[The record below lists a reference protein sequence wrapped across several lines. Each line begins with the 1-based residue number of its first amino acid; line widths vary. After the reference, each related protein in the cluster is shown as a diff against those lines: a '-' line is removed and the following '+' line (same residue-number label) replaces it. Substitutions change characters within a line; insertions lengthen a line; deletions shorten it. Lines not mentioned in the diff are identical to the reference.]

1 MKPAIP
7 LFACLQAAL
16 IVTDAA
22 AHERPRRLPTV
33 RTFMNFGGDA
43 AWMRGRID
51 LCFRHDVKQHGA
63 GPLAIRY
70 ELVCTMI
77 EPSPTAEA
85 LRAWCRQEQLDYEDC
100 FIHFATDTRVTLHVG
115 AESTATPRETRL
127 CPGWD
132 PRHDTDGDGQVSDA
146 EFARRVNSAASARHR
161 REARVPIYY
170 WGPPADDFVMNVGLE
185 GYQRFIADR
194 LASAAVDPW
203 DGVFFD
209 TVPADVAGPGRSAA
223 VVEYPRAGTEADR
236 WSRDLQALFARVK
249 AGRPEQLLIANGWN
263 ADPLV
268 VDGFEAE
275 NWLSLATPAHEWRR
289 RIDEARRHDRL
300 GHAQLLQFNP
310 VHDARVVPFGERL
323 PGVDR
328 SRDQLYG
335 LASYL
340 MTHGDGTYFGY
351 GLHPYAHVTEL
362 WFDAIGVDLGE
373 PKGEYR
379 RREAGPHAPAPP
391 GPNLLH
397 DGSLDMLAGWR
408 TAAGIEIDAAVR
420 HEGAASVRLTS
431 DDPRPI
437 RIHSQ
442 QVVLEPHTAYTLSA
456 WIKTESVRGGSG
468 AQVYPYDFTGAT
480 TAPVVMM
487 SVVGTTDWT
496 RHEMTFVTAADA
508 EGRIS
513 LRLSESLG
521 TAWIDDVRLTKGAT
535 LPSPQIFVREF
546 TRGLVLVRPPDGPD
560 VEDVATVLLPEY
572 TPLRPLRADGGL
584 EPPAS
589 RVPLRAGEAAILV
602 AP

>member
-7 LFACLQAAL
+7 LYVCLQAAL

-43 AWMRGRID
+43 AWMRGRVD
-51 LCFRHDVKQHGA
+51 LCFRHDVRQDGA

-70 ELVCTMI
+70 ELVCTLI

-85 LRAWCRQEQLDYEDC
+85 LRAWCRQEHIDYEDC
-100 FIHFATDTRVTLHVG
+100 FIHFATDTRVTLYVG

-132 PRHDTDGDGQVSDA
+132 PRHDTDGDSRVSDA
-146 EFARRVNSAASARHR
+146 EFARRVNLAASARHR
-161 REARVPIYY
+161 CEARVPIYC

-223 VVEYPRAGTEADR
+223 VVEYPRAG
-236 WSRDLQALFARVK
+236 
-249 AGRPEQLLIANGWN
+249 
-263 ADPLV
+263 
-268 VDGFEAE
+268 
-275 NWLSLATPAHEWRR
+275 
-289 RIDEARRHDRL
+289 IDEARRHDRL

-323 PGVDR
+323 PGIDR

-379 RREAGPHAPAPP
+379 RREAGPHAFAPP

-397 DGSLDMLAGWR
+397 NGALDMLAGWR

-480 TAPVVMM
+480 TATVAMM

-560 VEDVATVLLPEY
+560 VEDVATVRLPEDR
-572 TPLRPLRADGGL
+572 PLRPLRADGGL
-584 EPPAS
+584 EPPVS